1 MKDTTTP
8 DKDNDKKVQHNRFV
22 EKAREL
28 GCDED
33 ENRFNATLKKTARTE
48 PQKKNG
54 KTPNCVRHPA
64 G

>member
-8 DKDNDKKVQHNRFV
+8 DKDKKVQHNRFV

-33 ENRFNATLKKTARTE
+33 ENLFNATLKNIARNE

-54 KTPNCVRHPA
+54 KEPVTPA
-64 G
+64 